1 MTYKNRLIDKLNLPP
16 RAKPRAEGASGA
28 SARDITEM
36 MLDPKYLRQ
45 SSSLI
50 NEALQ
55 KGFDVLQLEDGEI
68 VMTGTKTIVYRYQ
81 WDAEKGKLVKV
92 DLPVDEEQLRR
103 ESIFDPEDA

>member
-1 MTYKNRLIDKLNLPP
+1 MSYKNRLIDKLNLPL
-16 RAKPRAEGASGA
+16 RAKLRAEGEGP

-36 MLDPKYLRQ
+36 MLDARYLRQ

-68 VMTGTKTIVYRYQ
+68 IMTGTRTIVYRYH
-81 WDAEKGKLVKV
+81 WDSEKGKLMKIET
-92 DLPVDEEQLRR
+92 PVDEEEVKRDMILAG
-103 ESIFDPEDA
+103 EDA

>member
-16 RAKPRAEGASGA
+16 RAKLRPEGDGVKNGG
-28 SARDITEM
+28 DITEM
-36 MLDPKYLRQ
+36 MLDPRYLRQ

-68 VMTGTKTIVYRYQ
+68 IMTGTRTIVYRYQ
-81 WDAEKGKLVKV
+81 WDAEKAKLTKV
-92 DLPVDEEQLRR
+92 EIPVDEEQLRR
-103 ESIFDPEDA
+103 ESLVSIEGA